1 MYRRIMFFLWKTR
14 NFYLSICKIPFKLKI
29 ITKNID
35 ILNMNFSLV
44 IFTMIKFILKRITKI
59 K

>member
-1 MYRRIMFFLWKTR
+1 MFFLWKTR